1 MKIVEIT
8 DRSAAL
14 TAVGEGSG
22 RATPLFLPEAE
33 IRRIRGGVPQA
44 VAAVERSTVAADE
57 QIPPTVG
64 LYAHMG
70 SAVIGRAERGGP
82 YPLPIMALR

>member
-1 MKIVEIT
+1 MKSVEIT

-14 TAVGEGSG
+14 TAVGEGFG
-22 RATPLFLPEAE
+22 RATPLFLSEAE
-33 IRRIRGGVPQA
+33 IRRIRGGPQA
-44 VAAVERSTVAADE
+44 
-57 QIPPTVG
+57 VG

-70 SAVIGRAERGGP
+70 SAVIGRAERGGQGGP

>member
-14 TAVGEGSG
+14 AAVGEGSG

-33 IRRIRGGVPQA
+33 IRRIRGGPQ
-44 VAAVERSTVAADE
+44 D
-57 QIPPTVG
+57 VG

-70 SAVIGRAERGGP
+70 SAVIGRAERGGQGGP
-82 YPLPIMALR
+82 YPLPLMALR

>member
-1 MKIVEIT
+1 MKSVGIT
-8 DRSAAL
+8 DRNAAL
-14 TAVGEGSG
+14 TAVGEGSV

-44 VAAVERSTVAADE
+44 V
-57 QIPPTVG
+57 G

-70 SAVIGRAERGGP
+70 SAVIGRAERGGQGGP

>member
-1 MKIVEIT
+1 MKSVEIT
-8 DRSAAL
+8 NRSAAL
-14 TAVGEGSG
+14 TAVLEGSG
-22 RATPLFLPEAE
+22 RAAPLFLSEAE

-44 VAAVERSTVAADE
+44 
-57 QIPPTVG
+57 VG

-70 SAVIGRAERGGP
+70 SAVIGRAERGGQGGP